1 MFLRI
6 AQTTLYTACALAV
19 VASLAPAANA
29 GVQADCVVGITP
41 LQSPS
46 ITCFSISGGEA
57 RGKADCKFAPDT
69 NTAWIS
75 RPGGSTG
82 PACFFD
88 ARGAVL
94 EIRSF

>member
-1 MFLRI
+1 L
-6 AQTTLYTACALAV
+6 ATLLARSLWGGALPRRPDLAV
-19 VASLAPAANA
+19 VR
-29 GVQADCVVGITP
+29 ADCVVGITP

-57 RGKADCKFAPDT
+57 RGKADCIFAPDR
-69 NTAWIS
+69 NTEWIS

-94 EIRSF
+94 ETRSF